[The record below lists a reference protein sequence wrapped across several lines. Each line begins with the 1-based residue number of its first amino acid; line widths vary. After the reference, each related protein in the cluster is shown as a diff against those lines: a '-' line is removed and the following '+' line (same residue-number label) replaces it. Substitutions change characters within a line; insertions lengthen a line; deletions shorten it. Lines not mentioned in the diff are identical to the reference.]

1 MSCSRLDATHQ
12 CRVGRAKDDVH
23 AIIVITYSQG
33 GNHFGGDLKL
43 VEVGGNALADLIVFA
58 RALQGVTA
66 GSLPGPDAGAPK
78 SRVGV
83 LKVEKV
89 IGKEYIEFITGK
101 EI

>member
-1 MSCSRLDATHQ
+1 MPT
-12 CRVGRAKDDVH
+12 
-23 AIIVITYSQG
+23 
-33 GNHFGGDLKL
+33 
-43 VEVGGNALADLIVFA
+43 DLIVFA

-83 LKVEKV
+83 LKVKKV

>member
-1 MSCSRLDATHQ
+1 MGCSPRECKGMGQERNHQ
-12 CRVGRAKDDVH
+12 PYGLSYP
-23 AIIVITYSQG
+23 IQT
-33 GNHFGGDLKL
+33 
-43 VEVGGNALADLIVFA
+43 LADLIVFA

-83 LKVEKV
+83 LKVKKV